1 MLSRRC
7 LLESVDDEKPLESTS
22 RHLDTKLQKSYFCF
36 FFKKFVLDHKGN
48 HFWNWTQSQKLKI
61 QLYFIILIDC
71 FHELLSE
78 SFSKYSGMVTGL
90 IARRD
95 KLCC

>member
-36 FFKKFVLDHKGN
+36 FFKNLFWTTKRTI
-48 HFWNWTQSQKLKI
+48 FWNWTQSQKLKI

-71 FHELLSE
+71 FHELLSG
-78 SFSKYSGMVTGL
+78 SFS
-90 IARRD
+90 
-95 KLCC
+95 